1 MFQEASNNNNNV
13 QFWLPEQEETE
24 DDLLNTLSPGLS
36 PTMLLSC
43 DILPLVMNDGE
54 VSLDP
59 HPTDSSLPISPIF
72 LNEVQVIK
80 NHNAS
85 SKNIIAGEDLPLDLV
100 SVEATV
106 DTSTVQ
112 DIDAFL
118 GVYDTNCINP
128 KYILT
133 HFSIERFFKIFTNLF
148 LAEVNDKHHQNMD
161 VVATFALPDE
171 ITCASE
177 ELKVG
182 ISI

>member
-1 MFQEASNNNNNV
+1 
-13 QFWLPEQEETE
+13 
-24 DDLLNTLSPGLS
+24 
-36 PTMLLSC
+36 MLLSC

-100 SVEATV
+100 SVEAAV

-118 GVYDTNCINP
+118 GMYDTTYCINP
-128 KYILT
+128 KYIT
-133 HFSIERFFKIFTNLF
+133 HFSIEIFTNLF

-182 ISI
+182 IKI